1 MISYESAAYWLESS
15 FGKSTK
21 KTSQLG
27 NLPKPKKLES
37 YSDVPGFNNDTHL
50 DNLMALARTLPENSK
65 VLEDNDILTN
75 FD

>member
-1 MISYESAAYWLESS
+1 MISYESAANFYGISV
-15 FGKSTK
+15 K

-50 DNLMALARTLPENSK
+50 DRIEF
-65 VLEDNDILTN
+65 EERI
-75 FD
+75 